1 MNEENDRKIQ
11 RRDNFK
17 KKHLDTRDDGAIEYR
32 DTNKL
37 KKQFKQ
43 KKQQLR
49 AEELW
54 EDWEN
59 EIS

>member
-11 RRDNFK
+11 RRDSFK
-17 KKHLDTRDDGAIEYR
+17 KKHLDIRDDTILEHRAS
-32 DTNKL
+32 NKL

-59 EIS
+59 EIP

>member
-11 RRDNFK
+11 RRDSFK
-17 KKHLDTRDDGAIEYR
+17 KKHLDARDDGIVESKDR
-32 DTNKL
+32 NKL

-43 KKQQLR
+43 KKQQLK